1 MLPGLNYDD
10 EDEKFIIL
18 GNVFQIID
26 SKKSKNVLS
35 RMGFKNRGMCII
47 CIKIFFYV
55 IIFLIMRSQKLLMS

>member
-26 SKKSKNVLS
+26 SKKSKNVL
-35 RMGFKNRGMCII
+35 IE
-47 CIKIFFYV
+47 KINVFH
-55 IIFLIMRSQKLLMS
+55 